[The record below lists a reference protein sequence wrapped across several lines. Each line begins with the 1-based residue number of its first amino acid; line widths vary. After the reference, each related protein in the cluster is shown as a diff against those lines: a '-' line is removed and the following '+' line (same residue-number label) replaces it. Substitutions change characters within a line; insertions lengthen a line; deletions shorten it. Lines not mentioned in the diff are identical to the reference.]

1 MIDIIFAIP
10 YFLLVFWMLGK
21 IRFFKHSGFSIKS
34 LQFAFLLKVFSGYI
48 LFYIYA
54 YHYNNRIESDT
65 FKYFDD
71 SYHMYK
77 AFFSNPIDY
86 LKMLFGISCEGA
98 HFDDLYYQDMYNWY
112 RPYESSLYNDNRLII
127 RLNAFIRIF
136 SFGNYHVHNL
146 VFNLLSFIGLVGLAR
161 FFLYHLK
168 NEWKI
173 YMAVF
178 LIPSV
183 VFWGSGVL
191 KESILMFAIGLFC
204 YHLNKK
210 IRLKVALILLLSLGI
225 MLVLKFY
232 VLMALLPVVIAWLL
246 NKKQIKN
253 IAFAYAVSI
262 LSISLVAFVIGYFI
276 PEYNVISILVTKQND
291 FVNMANVMQVN
302 SAFEMSPLTP
312 DLWAIVKAIPEGLFN
327 CFTKPWPTEI
337 KNPLFVA
344 SFLENLLILVFIGG
358 AIAWYKKPNKYSL
371 KFILFCFAF
380 TVFLFAIIG
389 ITTPITGALV
399 RYKVPAL
406 PFLVIGIL
414 TFIDPKK
421 INYPWKKKFV
431 KKANKFLS

>member
-10 YFLLVFWMLGK
+10 YFILVFWMLGK
-21 IRFFKHSGFSIKS
+21 IRFFKNSGFSIKS
-34 LQFAFLLKVFSGYI
+34 LQFAFLLKVFSGYV

-71 SYHMYK
+71 SYHMYR

-173 YMAVF
+173 YIAVF

-204 YHLNKK
+204 YHFHKK
-210 IRLKVALILLLSLGI
+210 FRLKVALILLLSLGI

-232 VLMALLPVVIAWLL
+232 VLMALMPVVVAWLL

-253 IAFAYAVSI
+253 VAFAYATSI
-262 LSISLVAFVIGYFI
+262 LSISLVAFIIGYLI

-291 FVNMANVMQVN
+291 FVNMANVMKVN
-302 SAFEMSPLTP
+302 SAFEMAPLTP
-312 DLWAIVKAIPEGLFN
+312 DLFAIVKAIPEGLFN

-380 TVFLFAIIG
+380 TMFLFAIIG